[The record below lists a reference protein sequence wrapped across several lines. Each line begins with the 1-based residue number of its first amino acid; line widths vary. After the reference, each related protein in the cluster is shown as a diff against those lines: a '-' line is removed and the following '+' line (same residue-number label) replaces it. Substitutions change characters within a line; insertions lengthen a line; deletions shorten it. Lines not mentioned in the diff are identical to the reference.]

1 LRSLIGHKAPNQET
15 AELERVVDA
24 LMHPFSLLGCCSH
37 WRDSAYDH
45 SPRQACPELARRQI
59 SASVPLRVRMAT
71 SSGLTQLQMT
81 ELTLYHNPR
90 CSKSR
95 SALELLET
103 RGLTPAIVRYL
114 ETPPTAAQLR
124 ALLDKLGLSARQLL
138 RTGEDEYKSL
148 ALANSELSE
157 AELIEA
163 MVEHPR
169 LIERPIL
176 VAGDKAIVG
185 RPPERVLEILP

>member
-1 LRSLIGHKAPNQET
+1 
-15 AELERVVDA
+15 
-24 LMHPFSLLGCCSH
+24 
-37 WRDSAYDH
+37 
-45 SPRQACPELARRQI
+45 
-59 SASVPLRVRMAT
+59 MAT
-71 SSGLTQLQMT
+71 SSGVTQLQMT

-95 SALELLET
+95 SALELLEA
-103 RGLTPAIVRYL
+103 RGLTLAIVRYL